1 MLRVMFR
8 VKISSSI
15 FFVRELLS
23 NTLVEQIKW
32 PYKRSNQPFNEM
44 LVERTDGIGC
54 KKGIEDRS
62 EFWMVVFPLWTL
74 KIGQT
79 HCIFIT
85 VILLVD
91 VVVVAIHFGFLS
103 YFTKHLLR
111 SHDLLEVCFYVLMR
125 KCTLCIYVRCVCI
138 GCVVCVSCVCK

>member
-54 KKGIEDRS
+54 RKGIEDRS
-62 EFWMVVFPLWTL
+62 EFWMVVFPL
-74 KIGQT
+74 
-79 HCIFIT
+79 
-85 VILLVD
+85 
-91 VVVVAIHFGFLS
+91 
-103 YFTKHLLR
+103 
-111 SHDLLEVCFYVLMR
+111 
-125 KCTLCIYVRCVCI
+125 
-138 GCVVCVSCVCK
+138 